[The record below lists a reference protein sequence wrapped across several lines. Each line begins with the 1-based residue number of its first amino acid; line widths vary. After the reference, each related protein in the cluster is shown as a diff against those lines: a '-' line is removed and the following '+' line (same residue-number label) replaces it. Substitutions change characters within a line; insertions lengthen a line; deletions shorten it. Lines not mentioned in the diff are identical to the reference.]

1 MKLNVYFRN
10 LILQIKEINKGKL
23 KNLNRL
29 RTRKILVKEEIRKTD
44 IGQKT
49 TMWAIRITFFH

>member
-10 LILQIKEINKGKL
+10 LILQIEEINKGKQ

-29 RTRKILVKEEIRKTD
+29 RTRKILVKEEIRKTQTLVKRQQC
-44 IGQKT
+44 GL
-49 TMWAIRITFFH
+49 

>member
-10 LILQIKEINKGKL
+10 LILQIEEINKGKL
-23 KNLNRL
+23 KNLNKL

-44 IGQKT
+44 IGQGQQCGL
-49 TMWAIRITFFH
+49 

>member
-10 LILQIKEINKGKL
+10 PILQIEEINKGKL

-29 RTRKILVKEEIRKTD
+29 RTRKILVKEEIRKTQTLVKRQQC
-44 IGQKT
+44 GL
-49 TMWAIRITFFH
+49 